1 MRTLLFRDKLTPTPS
16 RLLIRESAREILSS
30 PRRAPERLQK
40 RISRRS
46 RDQRPVRR
54 SRRFDRNPPRDIA
67 EAGRGRGG
75 QTGAPR
81 GETILATSSARCNR
95 KVRGSA
101 KRSKPC
107 EGTALPSA
115 SKNARRRSPRVIE
128 VREKRSVRGIG
139 RTEGERWRK
148 TSEANAARRKREKSP
163 ADR

>member
-1 MRTLLFRDKLTPTPS
+1 MRTLLFRDKLTPIPS

-67 EAGRGRGG
+67 KAGGGRGG

-101 KRSKPC
+101 KRSKPY
-107 EGTALPSA
+107 EDTALPSA
-115 SKNARRRSPRVIE
+115 SKSARRRSPRVIE
-128 VREKRSVRGIG
+128 AREKRSARGIG
-139 RTEGERWRK
+139 RTEGRT